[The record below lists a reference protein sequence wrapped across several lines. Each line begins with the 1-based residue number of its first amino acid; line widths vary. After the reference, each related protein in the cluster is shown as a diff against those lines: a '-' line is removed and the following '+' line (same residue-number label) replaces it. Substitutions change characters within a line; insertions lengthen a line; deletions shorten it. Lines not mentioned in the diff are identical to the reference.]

1 MAKDTRTYAD
11 HWNAYIRGTGRPEP
25 PSRWRWVK
33 DAALAS
39 IPGFFLG
46 YSVGTALATGT
57 WPALAVSVGLL
68 SLLVVAG
75 VLGLGQVMDSTR
87 QDTTA
92 LARIAVAGC
101 LVFVVTAVVVGLANL

>member
-1 MAKDTRTYAD
+1 MAKDTRTYSD
-11 HWNAYIRGTGRPEP
+11 HWNAYIRGSGRPDP

-46 YSVGTALATGT
+46 YSVGTAMATRA

-68 SLLVVAG
+68 SLLVVVG

-87 QDTTA
+87 QDTTS
-92 LARIAVAGC
+92 LVRIAAVGC
-101 LVFVVTAVVVGLANL
+101 LVFAITAVVVGLANL